1 MLRTPNHNPLAL
13 VPGHKFARS
22 VCKSIPLSLSLF
34 PILFSLLRDQ
44 LMKPTREPFPAMPT
58 TYSVGSQTFQRP
70 MYFQNERWA
79 RLFIE
84 TLYHYRQTG
93 IFKLHAFVVMP
104 EHFHILLTP
113 STTLERTVQYLK
125 GGFSRK
131 ARLKFHWKF
140 PIWQN
145 SFTDHRIR
153 DAVDCD
159 NHIQY
164 IYLNPIRR
172 KLCGVASEYPY
183 SSAHSGFELDEPPQR
198 LKPEWGASSCG
209 TALHPECCAPSESE
223 QPNTKQTGVQSSA
236 VRVGKSQTN
245 SLCDTRF
252 DTLETVKIIPAKASA
267 IPFILSV
274 QRACPAASQWKP
286 TDYTAAI
293 AQPDRLVLI
302 AEKDSKILGF
312 AVVYT
317 GIPEWELENVAVAPD
332 SRRSGI
338 GRALMAALINLAR
351 KAGATEIRQEI
362 RISNTA
368 AQKLGLSV
376 GFIQEGR
383 RPDYYRDRVEDAL
396 LFKHLL
402 GRQ

>member
-1 MLRTPNHNPLAL
+1 
-13 VPGHKFARS
+13 
-22 VCKSIPLSLSLF
+22 
-34 PILFSLLRDQ
+34 
-44 LMKPTREPFPAMPT
+44 MKPTREPFPAMPT
-58 TYSVGSQTFQRP
+58 TYSVGSQTFQRR

-172 KLCGVASEYPY
+172 KLCG
-183 SSAHSGFELDEPPQR
+183 
-198 LKPEWGASSCG
+198 
-209 TALHPECCAPSESE
+209 
-223 QPNTKQTGVQSSA
+223 
-236 VRVGKSQTN
+236 VGKSQTN